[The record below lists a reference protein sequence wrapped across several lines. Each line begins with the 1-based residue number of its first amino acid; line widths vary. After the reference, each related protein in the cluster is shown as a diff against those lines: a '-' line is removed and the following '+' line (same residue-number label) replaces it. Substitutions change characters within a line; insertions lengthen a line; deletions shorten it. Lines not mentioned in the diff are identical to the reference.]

1 MRLRVAIIGLVVA
14 GFLAGC
20 TNGST
25 ATKTDTPN
33 AVTSNG
39 VTVSGSL
46 GVAPVIEFGPD
57 AKSTTDLVAQDIVVG
72 SGDAVT
78 PTSTVTANYSGY
90 GMTTQTKFDSSWDR
104 GEPATFPISGV
115 IAGWQQGLQGMKVGG
130 RRLLVIPGDLA
141 YGTSPPPGI
150 ESNETLVF
158 VVDLT
163 AVTQYRVKDNDKSS
177 CNRVHRWG
185 SAYRISN

>member
-1 MRLRVAIIGLVVA
+1 MRLRVSIVGLLA
-14 GFLAGC
+14 AALLAGC
-20 TNGST
+20 NSGST
-25 ATKTDTPN
+25 SGAPEPI
-33 AVTSNG
+33 TSNG
-39 VTVSGSL
+39 VTVSGALNS
-46 GVAPVIEFGPD
+46 APVINFGPD
-57 AKSTTDLVAQDIVVG
+57 ASAVSQLVAEDISTGTGAV
-72 SGDAVT
+72 VT
-78 PTSTVTANYSGY
+78 PMSNVTAHYSGY

-130 RRLLVIPGDLA
+130 RRLLIIPGELA

-163 AVTQYRVKDNDKSS
+163 AVS
-177 CNRVHRWG
+177 
-185 SAYRISN
+185 